1 MSSKELWSASN
12 MTEAG
17 MAHVAG
23 HLGLAELQA
32 GTGRA
37 ATRRWRGTGPSGWA
51 DRPTCRPRRYV
62 RGSGVLNIPAALN
75 HDDLSRL
82 RDPDRFRNSGGAQP
96 LPFAERHDSVVA
108 AGDLS
113 GSAGELCAQLHPDR
127 LSPLRVSGYGGG
139 LQPAIG
145 LATDRRPMFRIS
157 TAGMGASLAGLM
169 ILAFASHYW
178 ALILAAIMIGLGSSI
193 FHPNSS
199 RVARAA
205 SGGRFG
211 LAQSLFQVG
220 GNTGT
225 AIGPLLAAFV
235 VLPLGQ
241 PAIAWFSALALL
253 GMIVLWNVGAWARAH
268 HLRARAAA
276 PAGRPPLPA
285 ARVRAIIAVLAVLVF
300 SKYVY
305 MASLTSF
312 YTFYLIDTFG
322 VSVRQA
328 QLFLFV
334 FLAAVAAGTFAGGPI
349 GDRVGRKAVIWVS
362 ILGAL
367 PFALAMPHTNLLWT
381 AVLSAIVGFVM
392 ASAFSAILVYAQALV
407 PGRVGAISGLF
418 FGSPSALPASE
429 PPSLAPS
436 PTAPALPSSS
446 RLAPSCRRWGCWR
459 RSCRRTAAC
468 VSADAMGAMAL
479 RRQVCLKPT
488 LPRADRVANQLV
500 TRGEGWI
507 PVQFGQPTPRPNP
520 FSARSSAKFSRCFR
534 GL

>member
-1 MSSKELWSASN
+1 
-12 MTEAG
+12 MTTYPGSETRTAFG
-17 MAHVAG
+17 ILAALSLC
-23 HLGLAELQA
+23 HLLNDTIQSLLPAIYPVLQA
-32 GTGRA
+32 N
-37 ATRRWRGTGPSGWA
+37 
-51 DRPTCRPRRYV
+51 Y
-62 RGSGVLNIPAALN
+62 ALSFTQIGFL
-75 HDDLSRL
+75 H
-82 RDPDRFRNSGGAQP
+82 
-96 LPFAERHDSVVA
+96 FAFQVTASI
-108 AGDLS
+108 
-113 GSAGELCAQLHPDR
+113 
-127 LSPLRVSGYGGG
+127 
-139 LQPAIG
+139 LQPAVG

-157 TAGMGASLAGLM
+157 TAGMGASLAGLI

-178 ALILAAIMIGLGSSI
+178 TLILAAIMIGLGSSI

-199 RVARAA
+199 RIARAA

-241 PAIAWFSALALL
+241 PAIAWFSVLALL
-253 GMIVLWNVGAWARAH
+253 GMIVLWKVGAWARAH

-276 PAGRPPLPA
+276 PAGRSPLPA

-322 VSVRQA
+322 VGVRQA
-328 QLFLFV
+328 QLLLFV

-367 PFALAMPHTNLLWT
+367 PFALAMPHTDLLWT

-418 FGSPSALPASE
+418 FGFAFGIAGLGAAVLGAIADRTGIAFVFQACAFLPALGLLAAFL
-429 PPSLAPS
+429 PPDRSL
-436 PTAPALPSSS
+436 
-446 RLAPSCRRWGCWR
+446 
-459 RSCRRTAAC
+459 
-468 VSADAMGAMAL
+468 
-479 RRQVCLKPT
+479 RQP
-488 LPRADRVANQLV
+488 
-500 TRGEGWI
+500 
-507 PVQFGQPTPRPNP
+507 
-520 FSARSSAKFSRCFR
+520 
-534 GL
+534 